1 MNQLTRQEWD
11 ALSAYLDNALNN
23 RERQRLETQLQS
35 RSEMRVALNELR
47 QTRQLLRQTP
57 VLRVPRNFTLT
68 SEMAGLRSRRSR
80 AYPTF
85 QLAFA
90 LASFFFVLVIAG
102 ELVFGSP
109 AAFPDTNLAMAP
121 QAEGI
126 EESAPEEPAAEEI
139 PAEAAEDAAGT
150 GPDSARIAETP
161 SADAEEGE
169 VALPPDEAT
178 PQPDPMESFQ
188 VVESPTLTPE
198 AMTKNAPETE
208 GVEEEPLQEMPL
220 GEAPP
225 QEEFASEVPAPQ
237 AESDVQ
243 TLSAEPSPEPSWWSS
258 PWRLLQV
265 IFGAAVVV
273 SGLGLFLL
281 QRRS

>member
-1 MNQLTRQEWD
+1 MNQLTRQDWD

-57 VLRVPRNFTLT
+57 ALRVPRNFTLT
-68 SEMAGLRSRRSR
+68 PEMAGLRSPRSR

-85 QLAFA
+85 QFAFA

-109 AAFPDTNLAMAP
+109 AALPDTNLAMAP
-121 QAEGI
+121 QAEVI
-126 EESAPEEPAAEEI
+126 EESAPEEPAAEEAMQ
-139 PAEAAEDAAGT
+139 AEAAEEAAGT
-150 GPDSARIAETP
+150 VPDGARIAETP
-161 SADAEEGE
+161 SADTEEGE
-169 VALPPDEAT
+169 VALAPDEAT
-178 PQPDPMESFQ
+178 PQPGPMESFQ
-188 VVESPTLTPE
+188 AVESPTLTPE

-208 GVEEEPLQEMPL
+208 VVEGDPLQEMPL
-220 GEAPP
+220 GEASP
-225 QEEFASEVPAPQ
+225 QEEFASEAPVPQ
-237 AESDVQ
+237 AESG
-243 TLSAEPSPEPSWWSS
+243 WWSS

-265 IFGAAVVV
+265 IFGAAFAI
-273 SGLGLFLL
+273 SGLGLFLSR
-281 QRRS
+281 RRS